1 MVQILNAE
9 SANPY
14 HGPGTGRVMKRKIC
28 VYVSEELV
36 TRLATAAEKR
46 GAAKSGLVGSALDRF
61 LDVTEDH
68 DTSSSV
74 DDRLARMGD
83 QLDHVAREL
92 SVVNETVAMHARYHL
107 AVTPPLSDTEQPAAC
122 RLGAA
127 RFDEFAAQVARRVR
141 LGKPLFHE
149 TLERLEAQAAP
160 LPSSDDES
168 ISGASAERA
177 HDAIY
182 NRLGE
187 TDREPVPPEIA
198 RQISD
203 RQAEDR
209 EQQPKKG
216 QPSRLQLILRVFLPF
231 AIGYYLS
238 YLFRTISALIAGPLT
253 DEFGLTSST
262 LGLLT
267 SAYFLTFA
275 VAQIPIGIL
284 LDRHGPRRVQ
294 AVLLVLA
301 AGGAALFGAADGSSR
316 FSRVAR

>member
-1 MVQILNAE
+1 MVQVLNAE
-9 SANPY
+9 SANP
-14 HGPGTGRVMKRKIC
+14 HRGPGIGRVMKRKIC

-46 GAAKSGLVGSALDRF
+46 GATKSGLVGSALDRF
-61 LDVTEDH
+61 LDIREDH

-74 DDRLARMGD
+74 DERLVRMGD
-83 QLDHVAREL
+83 QLDHLAREL

-107 AVTPPLSDTEQPAAC
+107 AVTPALSDTEQPTAC

-127 RFDEFAAQVARRVR
+127 RFDEFAAQVARRVK

-177 HDAIY
+177 HDAIN

-187 TDREPVPPEIA
+187 TDRERVAPGIA

-203 RQAEDR
+203 
-209 EQQPKKG
+209 EQ
-216 QPSRLQLILRVFLPF
+216 
-231 AIGYYLS
+231 
-238 YLFRTISALIAGPLT
+238 
-253 DEFGLTSST
+253 
-262 LGLLT
+262 
-267 SAYFLTFA
+267 
-275 VAQIPIGIL
+275 
-284 LDRHGPRRVQ
+284 
-294 AVLLVLA
+294 
-301 AGGAALFGAADGSSR
+301 AADGDSR
-316 FSRVAR
+316 RRATIEVAAHSPGLPTIRDRVLPVLSISYY

>member
-1 MVQILNAE
+1 MPQVEQARRTSNMVQILNAE

-14 HGPGTGRVMKRKIC
+14 HGPGIGRVMKRKIC

-46 GAAKSGLVGSALDRF
+46 GATKSGLVGSALDRF

-177 HDAIY
+177 HDATYDAIY
-182 NRLGE
+182 NRLSE
-187 TDREPVPPEIA
+187 TDREPAAPGIA

-203 RQAEDR
+203 
-209 EQQPKKG
+209 EQ
-216 QPSRLQLILRVFLPF
+216 
-231 AIGYYLS
+231 
-238 YLFRTISALIAGPLT
+238 
-253 DEFGLTSST
+253 
-262 LGLLT
+262 
-267 SAYFLTFA
+267 
-275 VAQIPIGIL
+275 
-284 LDRHGPRRVQ
+284 
-294 AVLLVLA
+294 
-301 AGGAALFGAADGSSR
+301 AADGDSR
-316 FSRVAR
+316 RRATIEVAAHSPGLPTIRDRVLPVLSISYY

>member
-1 MVQILNAE
+1 M
-9 SANPY
+9 SKPR
-14 HGPGTGRVMKRKIC
+14 T
-28 VYVSEELV
+28 
-36 TRLATAAEKR
+36 ATAE
-46 GAAKSGLVGSALDRF
+46 
-61 LDVTEDH
+61 E
-68 DTSSSV
+68 
-74 DDRLARMGD
+74 
-83 QLDHVAREL
+83 
-92 SVVNETVAMHARYHL
+92 
-107 AVTPPLSDTEQPAAC
+107 
-122 RLGAA
+122 
-127 RFDEFAAQVARRVR
+127 
-141 LGKPLFHE
+141 
-149 TLERLEAQAAP
+149 
-160 LPSSDDES
+160 
-168 ISGASAERA
+168 
-177 HDAIY
+177 
-182 NRLGE
+182 
-187 TDREPVPPEIA
+187 
-198 RQISD
+198 
-203 RQAEDR
+203 
-209 EQQPKKG
+209 G